1 MENIKVNKIQNT
13 ETEEVSAQC
22 CCQIKGK
29 SAVYEQGSCC
39 KSDCTHW
46 FKGND
51 AVDTIYH

>member
-46 FKGND
+46 FTGND